1 MKGEIRLLGCILAQT
16 PEEFYKFYPGAKT
29 KRNGALDYWNRMLG
43 EDKNSVDEYRRKQRE
58 RSKAW
63 RDRRKP

>member
-1 MKGEIRLLGCILAQT
+1 M
-16 PEEFYKFYPGAKT
+16 FYPGAKT
-29 KRNGALDYWNRMLG
+29 KRDGALDYWNRLLG

-58 RSKAW
+58 RAKAW